1 MQDTRALH
9 LTDLIIPARAFGA
22 TLRGS
27 GARFSLI
34 CTAGAERLWLSMT
47 VIRSLSASRMVSGA
61 FAEEVCRNYPRQP
74 SGRARELPE
83 ARRCQWDGGC
93 RCNRPPSFSRG
104 FLRTPHGGYLPSSRI
119 RSFGQHCDLGQRPG
133 VITEAA
139 GRRRRRRSA
148 GSLGERLV
156 RPGEVVIYGVQAH
169 GRREVLDLLCWRR
182 WSARS
187 LT

>member
-61 FAEEVCRNYPRQP
+61 FAEEVDAETIRANPVV
-74 SGRARELPE
+74 ARESC
-83 ARRCQWDGGC
+83 RRPAAVNGTAGVGATG
-93 RCNRPPSFSRG
+93 RPA
-104 FLRTPHGGYLPSSRI
+104 L
-119 RSFGQHCDLGQRPG
+119 
-133 VITEAA
+133 A
-139 GRRRRRRSA
+139 GAS
-148 GSLGERLV
+148 
-156 RPGEVVIYGVQAH
+156 
-169 GRREVLDLLCWRR
+169 
-182 WSARS
+182 
-187 LT
+187 